1 MNVCTQ
7 SIDVVS
13 DAGIPARI
21 LRQTRHA
28 FRRGGSGVE
37 SGYEL
42 APIYSTED
50 GEGLERLT
58 EEYFVAV
65 LSRRSFRLLK

>member
-1 MNVCTQ
+1 MNVRTQ

-13 DAGIPARI
+13 DAGIPAKI
-21 LRQTRHA
+21 LQQTRHA
-28 FRRGGSGVE
+28 IRRGGNEVE
-37 SGYEL
+37 PAYEP

-50 GEGLERLT
+50 GEGVERLSDEHFT
-58 EEYFVAV
+58 AV

>member
-1 MNVCTQ
+1 MNVRTQ

-13 DAGIPARI
+13 DAGIPTRI
-21 LRQTRHA
+21 LQQTRQVG
-28 FRRGGSGVE
+28 RGDNEVE
-37 SGYEL
+37 SACDL
-42 APIYSTED
+42 VPIYSTED

-58 EEYFVAV
+58 EDYFVAV